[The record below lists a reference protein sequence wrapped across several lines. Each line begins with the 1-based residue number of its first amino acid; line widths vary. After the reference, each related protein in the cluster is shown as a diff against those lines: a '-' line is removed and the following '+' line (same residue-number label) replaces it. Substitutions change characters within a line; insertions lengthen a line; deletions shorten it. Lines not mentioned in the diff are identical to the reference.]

1 MAKNI
6 IRGREVTTER
16 ERQQMLKNMVL
27 VNLQILNLGVDKIHV
42 VLNKGDEI
50 PIDAG
55 EELGLGDVPIAS
67 FEIVEIGAKV
77 KFIGVE
83 Y

>member
-16 ERQQMLKNMVL
+16 EREQMLKNMVL

-77 KFIGVE
+77 NFIGVE